1 MTERLKLLARDE
13 EDFMVVAAVL
23 QDALITFADMQ
34 FFPGER
40 QFVIV
45 ANRFRWENCSETAE
59 MMPQPGVQTIAAVD
73 GADSPCSSFE
83 RVNCGIRFDGV
94 DRVKCRNLDLKDRSR
109 ILEFLTFQIDGD
121 ALVMVFAGDA
131 ALRLE
136 GSAITCQMQDVG
148 EPWPTVWR
156 PHHAA
161 GEA

>member
-1 MTERLKLLARDE
+1 MSDRLKLLARDN

-23 QDALITFADMQ
+23 QDALITQGDMTYL
-34 FFPGER
+34 PDER
-40 QFVIV
+40 QFVVV

-59 MMPQPGVQTIAAVD
+59 MMPQPVAATISD
-73 GADSPCSSFE
+73 DDSDCSPCSSFE

-94 DRVKCRNLDLKDRSR
+94 EHVKCRNLDIKDRSR

-121 ALVMVFAGDA
+121 AIVLLFAGDA

-136 GSAITCQMQDVG
+136 GSAITCQIQDVG
-148 EPWPTVWR
+148 DPWPTLWR